1 MNVELHQLDLR
12 YEKLRTHK
20 PEAER
25 KLVGSLAA
33 IGQQVPV
40 VVVHGD
46 GPERFVLVDGYKRV
60 RALRRL
66 GHDLVGATCWDLSE
80 AEALVLD
87 RLMRTGEGATAL
99 EQGWL
104 LHELSVRFAL
114 SLEDLGRRF
123 ARSASWVSRR
133 LALVEEL
140 PEAIQ
145 ARVQRGELPA
155 HAAMKYLVPLAR
167 ANADA
172 CTRLVAVIAGQGLTN
187 REVGQLYAAW
197 REGRPAIRERVLT
210 APLLFLKAR
219 HAVAT
224 VPDDEGRAVM
234 DDLDLLAAVARR
246 ARRRLRQ
253 GLWPR
258 LLPPERQEVRRLGA
272 AAHEEMARLAEHLH
286 EEEEPCWS
294 KRSGTRFLNCIAAG
308 RACAPSRARSQVSRA
323 AVRDVLRRGS
333 AEVPRLARAE
343 KALDHRDDIQQL
355 LQQCEGSF
363 MRVHE
368 ELTKRGL
375 QLSYPALTAF
385 CRRHG
390 IGHVP
395 KLPAGRYDFAPGQ
408 EMQHDTSP
416 HDLHLGGKLRRVQ
429 TASLVLAYSRM
440 LFFQFYPQ
448 FRRFEDK
455 VFLTEALRY
464 MDGACQTCMIDN
476 THVVVLKGTGAAMIP
491 VPEMAAFA
499 ERFGF
504 TFVAHAVGD
513 ANRSGRVERMF
524 RFIERGF
531 LPGRRFTDW
540 TDANRQARAWC
551 DRVNARPKRQ
561 LKATPRELFAAEHP
575 GPAPAAP
582 LDPRAVSAPSA
593 TRRRR
598 GLRHAAHQSLLRAQ
612 RAHRP
617 APRRARARRSRRHL
631 RRPPRD
637 HHA

>member
-1 MNVELHQLDLR
+1 MLEQAVRHAILELHR
-12 YEKLRTHK
+12 R
-20 PEAER
+20 
-25 KLVGSLAA
+25 
-33 IGQQVPV
+33 GQ
-40 VVVHGD
+40 G
-46 GPERFVLVDGYKRV
+46 V
-60 RALRRL
+60 RA
-66 GHDLVGATCWDLSE
+66 
-80 AEALVLD
+80 
-87 RLMRTGEGATAL
+87 
-99 EQGWL
+99 
-104 LHELSVRFAL
+104 
-114 SLEDLGRRF
+114 
-123 ARSASWVSRR
+123 
-133 LALVEEL
+133 
-140 PEAIQ
+140 I
-145 ARVQRGELPA
+145 
-155 HAAMKYLVPLAR
+155 AR
-167 ANADA
+167 A
-172 CTRLVAVIAGQGLTN
+172 L
-187 REVGQLYAAW
+187 
-197 REGRPAIRERVLT
+197 
-210 APLLFLKAR
+210 
-219 HAVAT
+219 
-224 VPDDEGRAVM
+224 
-234 DDLDLLAAVARR
+234 
-246 ARRRLRQ
+246 
-253 GLWPR
+253 
-258 LLPPERQEVRRLGA
+258 
-272 AAHEEMARLAEHLH
+272 
-286 EEEEPCWS
+286 
-294 KRSGTRFLNCIAAG
+294 
-308 RACAPSRARSQVSRA
+308 QVSRA
-323 AVRDVLRRGS
+323 AVRDILRRGS

-343 KALDHRDDIQQL
+343 KALDHRDDILQL

-561 LKATPRELFAAEHP
+561 LKATPARALRRRAS

-582 LDPRAVSAPSA
+582 LDPRALPAPSA

-598 GLRHAAHQSLLRAQ
+598 GLRHAPHQSLLRAQ

-631 RRPPRD
+631 RRRPARSPRMNARSSPSTATCSGPSIGRRAARAGAGTIASPFPKRRTCAACCPRSTPTSRPSSAAASCRPRWPCASSCAWPASIRPRRCSRPSRPPPTTASTTSAASSAWSCAASPRPTSSCRCRPD
-637 HHA
+637 PPQESPTMSRPMDELQQLLKNLHLSRMAEDPA